1 MAYYKTLNTYF
12 YICILQLYPI
22 IRHGLTQKKLHMKTV
37 TIVGLGLIGG
47 SFALALK
54 KTALAEKIIGV
65 DANNVHAQQALE
77 LGIADEIKDL
87 KTAVLSSDLVVLAIP
102 INAAQKILPEILSY
116 IPENTYVMDMGSTKA
131 GICAAVKNHPK
142 RKHFVATHPIAGT
155 ENSGPSAAFAAL
167 FLNKVSIICDAELSC
182 EHAVKMVKK
191 IYQNLWTNVITM
203 SADAHDEHIAYV
215 SHLSHITS
223 FALGQTVLEIEK
235 DEKNIFD
242 MAGSGFESTVRLA
255 KSSPAMWTPIFIQ
268 NKNNILKALNAYE
281 KQIQKMKQMI
291 EKSDADTIY
300 SYLEQV
306 NDIRRILNK
315 K

>member
-1 MAYYKTLNTYF
+1 
-12 YICILQLYPI
+12 
-22 IRHGLTQKKLHMKTV
+22 MKTV
-37 TIVGLGLIGG
+37 TIIGLGLIGG

-65 DANNVHAQQALE
+65 DTNTTHTKEALE
-77 LGIADEIKDL
+77 LGIVDEICDL
-87 KTAVLSSDLVVLAIP
+87 QTAVLKSNLVVLAIP
-102 INAAQKILPEILSY
+102 INAAQKILLQILDF

-131 GICAAVKNHPK
+131 GICAVVKNHAN
-142 RKHFVATHPIAGT
+142 RKNFVATHPIAGT
-155 ENSGPSAAFAAL
+155 ENSGPKAAFAEL
-167 FLNKVSIICDAELSC
+167 FLNKVSIICDTELSC
-182 EHAVKMVKK
+182 EKAVKIVKK

-203 SADAHDEHIAYV
+203 SSEAHDEHIAYV

-268 NKNNILKALNAYE
+268 NRENLLKAIVAYQ
-281 KQIQKMKQMI
+281 KQIEKMKTMI
-291 EKSDADTIY
+291 EKSDSEDIY
-300 SYLEQV
+300 AYLENV
-306 NDIRRILNK
+306 NTIRRILK